1 MQFNCTIEME
11 NDAFKG
17 TEPLTHP
24 ILEVAR
30 ILTEL
35 SEDLKNEFHIWTV
48 LDSDTSWDGY
58 LRDRNGNKVGHYKV
72 EGVNDV

>member
-30 ILTEL
+30 ILQEL
-35 SEDLKNEFHIWTV
+35 SKDLVDAYIDGDKNF
-48 LDSDTSWDGY
+48 DGY
-58 LRDRNGNKVGHYKV
+58 LRDRNGNKVGQYAV
-72 EGVNDV
+72 EGVDDV

>member
-30 ILTEL
+30 ILKEL
-35 SEDLKNEFHIWTV
+35 SKDLDYAYI
-48 LDSDTSWDGY
+48 DGDTNWDGY
-58 LRDRNGNKVGHYKV
+58 LRDLNGNKVGHYKV
-72 EGVNDV
+72 EGVDDV

>member
-30 ILTEL
+30 ILQEL
-35 SEDLKNEFHIWTV
+35 SKDLVDAYIDMVIRILTV
-48 LDSDTSWDGY
+48 IFR
-58 LRDRNGNKVGHYKV
+58 RDRNGNKVGTSICSRRGSMTV
-72 EGVNDV
+72 

>member
-1 MQFNCTIEME
+1 ME

-30 ILTEL
+30 ILQEL
-35 SEDLKNEFHIWTV
+35 SKDLVDAYIDGDKNF
-48 LDSDTSWDGY
+48 DGY
-58 LRDRNGNKVGHYKV
+58 LRDRNGNKVGQYAV
-72 EGVNDV
+72 EGVDDV

>member
-1 MQFNCTIEME
+1 MQFSCTIEME

-30 ILTEL
+30 ILQEL
-35 SEDLKNEFHIWTV
+35 SKDLVDAYIDGDKNF
-48 LDSDTSWDGY
+48 DGY

-72 EGVNDV
+72 EGVDDV